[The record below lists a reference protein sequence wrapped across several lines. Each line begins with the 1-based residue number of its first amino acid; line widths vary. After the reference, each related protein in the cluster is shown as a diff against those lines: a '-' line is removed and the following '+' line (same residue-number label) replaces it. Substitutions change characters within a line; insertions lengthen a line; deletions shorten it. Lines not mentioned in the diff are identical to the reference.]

1 MKQGKIYNR
10 IILGAILAVIV
21 IYMGY
26 AVFTALREPLTT
38 TRAIE
43 FEAGEG
49 CQVTGWVVRSEEV
62 LLSPY
67 DITVLDRRE
76 GEKVGAGQ
84 TVATGY
90 ETAGAQER
98 QAEIEEITAQL
109 QQLRSAADYE
119 GSAADLNSL
128 DRDITASLTDCAR
141 YVARKD
147 LTSAS
152 DLSQELKGLIL
163 RRTTGQDN
171 LGDIEAQISQL
182 ESQLST
188 LQSASGADTASIV
201 AGKAG
206 YFSGT
211 VDGYESILTPDRLS
225 SISVAELES
234 LTPYQVPANAC
245 GRLIDSNTWYFVAA
259 VPSDRL
265 EDVLVGDQVQVSFA
279 HDLYDTLTMTVERIG
294 DEENG
299 ERILVLRS
307 SEYIQEVTLL
317 REQSA
322 DVVFRVY
329 SGLRVPKDAL
339 RVNDEGQDG
348 VYVLESAEARWKPV
362 TILYDNG
369 ESYVVELDKS
379 KVSNL
384 WPGDEIIVNAKNLYD
399 GKVVITS

>member
-21 IYMGY
+21 LYMGY
-26 AVFTALREPLTT
+26 AVFSAIHEPLTT

-43 FEAGEG
+43 YEAGEG
-49 CQVTGWVVRSEEV
+49 CQVTGWVVRSEQV
-62 LLSPY
+62 LTSPY
-67 DITVLDRRE
+67 AITVLERRE

-90 ETAGAQER
+90 ESADAQER
-98 QAEIEEITAQL
+98 QSEIEELTVQL
-109 QQLRSAADYE
+109 NQLRSAADYQ

-128 DRDITASLTDCAR
+128 DRDITAALQSCAR

-152 DLSQELKGLIL
+152 DMSTDLKGMIL

-171 LGDIEAQISQL
+171 LSDIENQITQL
-182 ESQLST
+182 ESPLST
-188 LQSASGADTASIV
+188 LQSAAGTDTASIA
-201 AGKAG
+201 AGTAG

-234 LTPYQVPANAC
+234 MTPDQVPANAC
-245 GRLIDSNTWYFVAA
+245 GRLISNNTWYFVAA
-259 VPSDRL
+259 VPS
-265 EDVLVGDQVQVSFA
+265 EQVEKVSVGAKVQVSFA
-279 HDLYDTLTMTVERIG
+279 QDLYDTLTMTVDRIG
-294 DEENG
+294 DDENG
-299 ERILVLRS
+299 EKILVLRS
-307 SEYIQEVTLL
+307 SEYIQDVTLL

-339 RVNDEGQDG
+339 RVNEEGQDG
-348 VYVLESAEARWKPV
+348 VYILESAEARWKPV
-362 TILYDNG
+362 NILYDNG

-379 KVSNL
+379 QVSNL